1 MSDILQK
8 LGIKKEQKADFA
20 QTLFYFIREFKI
32 NPLPEEYEITPIYRG
47 DKIIKYKLKK
57 LAMDLPLFNALM
69 EKANEHYKKEE
80 AEMKKAR
87 R

>member
-1 MSDILQK
+1 MADILQN
-8 LGIKKEQKADFA
+8 LGIKKESKGDFA

-47 DKIIKYKLKK
+47 EKIIKYKMKK
-57 LAMDLPLFNALM
+57 LAMDLPLFNKLL
-69 EKANEHYKKEE
+69 EETNKHYKREA
-80 AEMKKAR
+80 AEMKKSR